1 MAQADRRFKIGLGVD
16 EVKPLLGK
24 KIDLTP
30 KQIRRALSI
39 IGIGR
44 SGIENLSELI
54 HEHRQASKTP

>member
-1 MAQADRRFKIGLGVD
+1 MTRVKRRFKIGLAVD

-24 KIDLTP
+24 KIDLTS
-30 KQIRRALSI
+30 KQIQKALSI

-54 HEHRQASKTP
+54 HEYRRETKTA